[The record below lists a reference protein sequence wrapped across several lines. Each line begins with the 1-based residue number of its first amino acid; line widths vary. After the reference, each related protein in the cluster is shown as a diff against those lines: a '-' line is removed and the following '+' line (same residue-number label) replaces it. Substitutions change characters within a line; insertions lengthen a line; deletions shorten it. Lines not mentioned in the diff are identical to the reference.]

1 MGQSAN
7 KLALVEPSNFNFN
20 TETFDT
26 NVFQNDVQFNKR
38 KIFEEFDNLISTLD
52 KNKISFNILKSPKNS
67 PDSIYPNNWVVTF
80 EDGTY
85 DLFSMQSP
93 NRRLERSNSNI
104 NFLNMNYSLK
114 NDLTK
119 YESKNIFLEGTGSLV
134 LDRVN
139 KTAYMAESYRSNVSL
154 ASKWSQLRG
163 YDLVHFKS
171 YIDEKPTYHTNVLM
185 FITDKF
191 AGICFDSISDSK
203 YLLSNI
209 EKTHVILY
217 LSIEQVKNFSGNALL
232 VRNTNNEAKFL
243 ISSSGLKALDLIQK
257 KFIEKYYDI
266 VDINI
271 PTIEKIG
278 GCSVRCMLLELF

>member
-1 MGQSAN
+1 MDQSAN

-20 TETFDT
+20 KQTFDT
-26 NVFQNDVQFNKR
+26 NVFQNDVQFNKL
-38 KIFEEFDNLISTLD
+38 KIFEEFDNFISTLD

-80 EDGTY
+80 DDGTY

-93 NRRLERSNSNI
+93 NRRLERSNLNI
-104 NFLNMNYSLK
+104 NFLNTYYSLK
-114 NDLTK
+114 NDLTE
-119 YESKNIFLEGTGSLV
+119 YEAQNIFLEGTGSLV

-139 KTAYMAESYRSNVSL
+139 KTAYMAESNRSSISL

-171 YIDEKPTYHTNVLM
+171 YIDKKPTYHTNVLM

-203 YLLSNI
+203 YLLSNM
-209 EKTHVILY
+209 EKTHKILY
-217 LSIEQVKNFSGNALL
+217 LSLEQVKNFSGNAIV
-232 VRNTNNEAKFL
+232 VRNINNETKFL
-243 ISSSGLKALDLIQK
+243 ISSSGLKALDLIQIR
-257 KFIEKYYDI
+257 FIEKYYDI
-266 VDINI
+266 IEIDI

-278 GCSVRCMLLELF
+278 GGSVRCMLLELF

>member
-1 MGQSAN
+1 MDQSAN
-7 KLALVEPSNFNFN
+7 KLALVEPSSFNFN
-20 TETFDT
+20 IETFDT
-26 NVFQNDVQFNKR
+26 NVFQNDIQFNKL
-38 KIFEEFDNLISTLD
+38 KIFEEFDNFISTLD
-52 KNKISFNILKSPKNS
+52 KNKISFIILKSPKNS

-93 NRRLERSNSNI
+93 NRRIERSNSNI
-104 NFLNMNYSLK
+104 KFLNTNYSLK
-114 NDLTK
+114 NDLTE
-119 YESKNIFLEGTGSLV
+119 YEALNIFLEGTGSLV

-139 KTAYMAESYRSNVSL
+139 KTAYMAESNRSNVSL

-163 YDLVHFKS
+163 YDLIHFKS
-171 YIDEKPTYHTNVLM
+171 YIDKKPTYHTNVLM

-209 EKTHVILY
+209 EKTHKILN
-217 LSIEQVKNFSGNALL
+217 LSTEQIKNFSGNALV
-232 VRNTNNEAKFL
+232 VRNITNDAKFL
-243 ISSSGLKALDLIQK
+243 ISSSGLKALDLIQI

-266 VDINI
+266 VEINI
-271 PTIEKIG
+271 PTIERIG
-278 GCSVRCMLLELF
+278 GGSVRCMLLELF

>member
-1 MGQSAN
+1 MDQSAN

-26 NVFQNDVQFNKR
+26 NVFQNDVQFNKL
-38 KIFEEFDNLISTLD
+38 KIFEEFDNFISTLD
-52 KNKISFNILKSPKNS
+52 KNKISFNILKSTKNS

-104 NFLNMNYSLK
+104 NFLNTNYSLK
-114 NDLTK
+114 NDLTE
-119 YESKNIFLEGTGSLV
+119 YEAKNIFLEGTGSLV

-139 KTAYMAESYRSNVSL
+139 KTAYMAESNRSNVSL

-171 YIDEKPTYHTNVLM
+171 YIDKKPTYHTNVLM
-185 FITDKF
+185 FITNKF

-209 EKTHVILY
+209 EKTHEILY

-243 ISSSGLKALDLIQK
+243 ISSSGLKAFDSIQK
-257 KFIEKYYDI
+257 RFIEKYYDI

-278 GCSVRCMLLELF
+278 GGSVRCMLLELF

>member
-1 MGQSAN
+1 MDQSAN

-20 TETFDT
+20 VETFET
-26 NVFQNDVQFNKR
+26 NIFQNDIHFNKQ
-38 KIFEEFDNLISTLD
+38 KIFEEFDSFTSTLD

-67 PDSIYPNNWVVTF
+67 PDSIYPNNWVITF

-93 NRRLERSNSNI
+93 NRRLERSKSNI
-104 NFLNMNYSLK
+104 NFLNTNYSLK
-114 NDLTK
+114 NDLTE
-119 YESKNIFLEGTGSLV
+119 YESKNIFLEGTGSLI

-139 KTAYMAESYRSNVSL
+139 KTAYMAESNRSNISL
-154 ASKWSQLRG
+154 ASKWAQLRG

-171 YIDEKPTYHTNVLM
+171 YIDKKPTYHTNVLM

-191 AGICFDSISDSK
+191 AGICFDSIPDSS
-203 YLLSNI
+203 YLLSKI
-209 EKTHVILY
+209 KKTHRIVN
-217 LSIEQVKNFSGNALL
+217 LSLKQVKNFSGNALV
-232 VRNTNNEAKFL
+232 VRNISNESKLL
-243 ISSSGLKALDLIQK
+243 ISSLGLKALDLIQI

-266 VDINI
+266 VEINI

-278 GCSVRCMLLELF
+278 GGSVRCMLLELF

>member
-1 MGQSAN
+1 MDQSAN

-26 NVFQNDVQFNKR
+26 NVFQNDVQFNKL
-38 KIFEEFDNLISTLD
+38 KIFEEFDNFISTLD

-93 NRRLERSNSNI
+93 NRRIERSNSNI
-104 NFLNMNYSLK
+104 DFLNTNYSLK

-119 YESKNIFLEGTGSLV
+119 YETKNIFLEGTGSLV

-139 KTAYMAESYRSNVSL
+139 KTAYMAESNRSNVSL

-171 YIDEKPTYHTNVLM
+171 YIDKKPTYHTNVLM
-185 FITDKF
+185 FITNKF

-209 EKTHVILY
+209 EKTHKILY
-217 LSIEQVKNFSGNALL
+217 LSIEQVKNFSGNAIV
-232 VRNTNNEAKFL
+232 VRNINNEAKFL
-243 ISSSGLKALDLIQK
+243 ISSSGLKALDLMQK
-257 KFIEKYYDI
+257 RFIEKYYDI

-271 PTIEKIG
+271 HTIEKIG
-278 GCSVRCMLLELF
+278 GGSVRCMLLELF

>member
-1 MGQSAN
+1 MDQSAN

-26 NVFQNDVQFNKR
+26 NVFQNDIQFNKL
-38 KIFEEFDNLISTLD
+38 KIFEEFDNLISTLE
-52 KNKISFNILKSPKNS
+52 KNKISFNILKSPKDS

-80 EDGTY
+80 DDGTY

-104 NFLNMNYSLK
+104 NFLNTNYSLK

-119 YESKNIFLEGTGSLV
+119 YEAQNFFLEGTGSLV

-139 KTAYMAESYRSNVSL
+139 KTAYMAESKRSNVSL

-171 YIDEKPTYHTNVLM
+171 YIDKKPTYHTNVLM
-185 FITDKF
+185 FITNKF

-203 YLLSNI
+203 NLLSNI
-209 EKTHVILY
+209 EKTHKILN
-217 LSIEQVKNFSGNALL
+217 LSIEQVKNFSGNAIV
-232 VRNTNNEAKFL
+232 VRNINNEAKFL
-243 ISSSGLKALDLIQK
+243 ISSSGLKAFDLIQK
-257 KFIEKYYDI
+257 RFIEKYYDI

-278 GCSVRCMLLELF
+278 GGSVRCMILELF

>member
-1 MGQSAN
+1 MDQSAN

-26 NVFQNDVQFNKR
+26 NVFQNDVQFNKL
-38 KIFEEFDNLISTLD
+38 KIFEEFDNFISTLD

-93 NRRLERSNSNI
+93 NRRIERSNSNI
-104 NFLNMNYSLK
+104 NFLNTNYSLK
-114 NDLTK
+114 NDLTE
-119 YESKNIFLEGTGSLV
+119 YEAKNIFLEGTGSLV

-139 KTAYMAESYRSNVSL
+139 KNAYMAESNRSNVSL

-171 YIDEKPTYHTNVLM
+171 YIDKKPTYHTNVLM
-185 FITDKF
+185 FITNKF

-203 YLLSNI
+203 NLLSNI
-209 EKTHVILY
+209 EKTHKILN
-217 LSIEQVKNFSGNALL
+217 LSIEQVKNFSGNAIV

-243 ISSSGLKALDLIQK
+243 ISSSGLKAFDLIQK
-257 KFIEKYYDI
+257 RFIEKYYDI

-278 GCSVRCMLLELF
+278 GGSVRCMLLELF

>member
-1 MGQSAN
+1 LDQSAN

-20 TETFDT
+20 IQTFDT
-26 NVFQNDVQFNKR
+26 NVFQNDVQFNKL
-38 KIFEEFDNLISTLD
+38 KIFEEFDNFISTLD

-80 EDGTY
+80 DDGTY

-93 NRRLERSNSNI
+93 NRRLERSNLNI
-104 NFLNMNYSLK
+104 NFLNTNYSLK
-114 NDLTK
+114 NDLTE
-119 YESKNIFLEGTGSLV
+119 YEAQNIFLEGTGSLV

-139 KTAYMAESYRSNVSL
+139 KTAYMAESNRSSISL

-171 YIDEKPTYHTNVLM
+171 YIDKKPTYHTNVLM

-191 AGICFDSISDSK
+191 AGICIDSISDSK
-203 YLLSNI
+203 YLLSNV
-209 EKTHVILY
+209 EKTHKVLY
-217 LSIEQVKNFSGNALL
+217 LSIEQVKNFSGNAIV
-232 VRNTNNEAKFL
+232 VRNINNETKFL
-243 ISSSGLKALDLIQK
+243 ISSSGLKALDLIQI

-266 VDINI
+266 VEIDIPI
-271 PTIEKIG
+271 IEKIG
-278 GCSVRCMLLELF
+278 GGSVRCMLLELF

>member
-1 MGQSAN
+1 MDQSAN

-20 TETFDT
+20 TETFNS
-26 NVFQNDVQFNKR
+26 NVFQNDVQFNKL
-38 KIFEEFDNLISTLD
+38 KIFDEFDNFISALD

-85 DLFSMQSP
+85 DLFSMQSF
-93 NRRLERSNSNI
+93 NRRLERSNANI
-104 NFLNMNYSLK
+104 NFLNTNYSLK
-114 NDLTK
+114 NNLTE
-119 YESKNIFLEGTGSLV
+119 YEAQNIFLEGTGSLV

-139 KTAYMAESYRSNVSL
+139 KTAYMAESNRSNVIL

-171 YIDEKPTYHTNVLM
+171 YINKKLTYHTNVLM

-209 EKTHVILY
+209 KKTHKILN
-217 LSIEQVKNFSGNALL
+217 LSIEQIKKFAGNAIA
-232 VRNTNNEAKFL
+232 VRNIANEGKFL
-243 ISSSGLKALDLIQK
+243 ISSSGLKALGLMQIR
-257 KFIEKYYDI
+257 FIEKYYDI
-266 VDINI
+266 IEINI

-278 GCSVRCMLLELF
+278 GGSVRCMLLELF

>member
-1 MGQSAN
+1 MDQSAN

-20 TETFDT
+20 IETFDT
-26 NVFQNDVQFNKR
+26 NVFQNDIQFNKQ
-38 KIFEEFDNLISTLD
+38 KIFEEFDSLISALD
-52 KNKISFNILKSPKNS
+52 KNNISFNILKSPKNS

-104 NFLNMNYSLK
+104 NFLNKSYSLK

-119 YESKNIFLEGTGSLV
+119 YELRNIFLEGTGSLV

-139 KTAYMAESYRSNVSL
+139 KIAYMAESNRSNVSL

-171 YIDEKPTYHTNVLM
+171 YIEKKPTYHTNVLM

-191 AGICFDSISDSK
+191 SGICFDSISDSTYIQSK
-203 YLLSNI
+203 I
-209 EKTHVILY
+209 EKTHKILN
-217 LSIEQVKNFSGNALL
+217 LSIEQVKNFSGNAIV
-232 VRNTNNEAKFL
+232 VRNTSNEAKFL
-243 ISSSGLKALDLIQK
+243 ISSSALKALDLIQI

-266 VDINI
+266 VEINI

-278 GCSVRCMLLELF
+278 GGSVRCMLLELF

>member
-1 MGQSAN
+1 MDQSAN

-26 NVFQNDVQFNKR
+26 NVFQNDVQFNKL
-38 KIFEEFDNLISTLD
+38 KIFEEFDNFISTLD

-93 NRRLERSNSNI
+93 NRRIERSNSNI
-104 NFLNMNYSLK
+104 NFLNTNYSLK
-114 NDLTK
+114 NDLTE
-119 YESKNIFLEGTGSLV
+119 YEAKNIFLEGTGSLV

-139 KTAYMAESYRSNVSL
+139 KTAYMAESNRSNVSL

-171 YIDEKPTYHTNVLM
+171 YIDKKPTYHTNVLM
-185 FITDKF
+185 FITNKF

-209 EKTHVILY
+209 EKTHKILY
-217 LSIEQVKNFSGNALL
+217 LSIEQVKNFSGNAIV

-257 KFIEKYYDI
+257 RFIEKYYDI

-278 GCSVRCMLLELF
+278 GGSVRCMLLELF

>member
-1 MGQSAN
+1 MDQSAN

-26 NVFQNDVQFNKR
+26 NVFQNDVQFNKL
-38 KIFEEFDNLISTLD
+38 KIFEEFDNFISTLD

-104 NFLNMNYSLK
+104 NFLNTNYSLK
-114 NDLTK
+114 NDLTE
-119 YESKNIFLEGTGSLV
+119 YEAENIFLEGTGSLV

-139 KTAYMAESYRSNVSL
+139 KIAYMAESNRSNVSL

-171 YIDEKPTYHTNVLM
+171 YIDKKPTYHTNVLM
-185 FITDKF
+185 FITNKF

-203 YLLSNI
+203 NLLSNI
-209 EKTHVILY
+209 EKTHKILN
-217 LSIEQVKNFSGNALL
+217 LSIEQVKNFSGNAIV
-232 VRNTNNEAKFL
+232 VRNINNEAKFL
-243 ISSSGLKALDLIQK
+243 ISTSGLKAFDLIQK
-257 KFIEKYYDI
+257 RFIEKYYDI

-278 GCSVRCMLLELF
+278 GGSVRCMLLELF

>member
-1 MGQSAN
+1 MDQSAN

-26 NVFQNDVQFNKR
+26 NVFQNDVQFNKL
-38 KIFEEFDNLISTLD
+38 KIFEEFDNFISTLD

-104 NFLNMNYSLK
+104 NFLNTNYSLK
-114 NDLTK
+114 NDLTE
-119 YESKNIFLEGTGSLV
+119 YEAKNIFLEGTGSLV

-139 KTAYMAESYRSNVSL
+139 KTAYMAESNRSNVNL

-163 YDLVHFKS
+163 YNLVHFKS
-171 YIDEKPTYHTNVLM
+171 YIDKKPTYHTNVLM
-185 FITDKF
+185 FITNKF

-203 YLLSNI
+203 NLLSNI
-209 EKTHVILY
+209 EKTHKILN
-217 LSIEQVKNFSGNALL
+217 LSIEQVKNFSGNSIV
-232 VRNTNNEAKFL
+232 VRNINNEAKFL

-257 KFIEKYYDI
+257 RFIEKYYDI

-278 GCSVRCMLLELF
+278 GGSVRCMLLELF

>member
-1 MGQSAN
+1 MDQSAN

-26 NVFQNDVQFNKR
+26 NVFQNDVQFNKL
-38 KIFEEFDNLISTLD
+38 KIFEEFDNFISTLD

-93 NRRLERSNSNI
+93 NRRIERSNSNI
-104 NFLNMNYSLK
+104 NFLNTNYSLR
-114 NDLTK
+114 NDLTE
-119 YESKNIFLEGTGSLV
+119 YEAKNIFLEGTGSLV

-139 KTAYMAESYRSNVSL
+139 KIAYMAESNRSNVSL

-171 YIDEKPTYHTNVLM
+171 YIDKKPTYHTNVLM
-185 FITDKF
+185 FITNKF

-209 EKTHVILY
+209 EKTHKILY
-217 LSIEQVKNFSGNALL
+217 LSIEQVKNFSGNAIV
-232 VRNTNNEAKFL
+232 VRNINNEAKFL
-243 ISSSGLKALDLIQK
+243 ISSSGLKALDLMQK
-257 KFIEKYYDI
+257 RFIEKYYDI

-271 PTIEKIG
+271 HTIEKIG
-278 GCSVRCMLLELF
+278 GGSVRCMLLELF

>member
-1 MGQSAN
+1 MDQSAN

-20 TETFDT
+20 IETFDS
-26 NVFQNDVQFNKR
+26 NIFQNDIQFNKQN
-38 KIFEEFDNLISTLD
+38 IFEEFDNLISALD

-67 PDSIYPNNWVVTF
+67 PDSIYPNNWVATF

-93 NRRLERSNSNI
+93 NRRIERSNSNI
-104 NFLNMNYSLK
+104 NFLNTNYSLK
-114 NDLTK
+114 NLTV
-119 YESKNIFLEGTGSLV
+119 YEKQNIFLEGTGSLV

-139 KTAYMAESYRSNVSL
+139 KTAYMAESRRSNVSL

-171 YIDEKPTYHTNVLM
+171 CIDKKPTYHTNVLM
-185 FITDKF
+185 FITDKL

-209 EKTHVILY
+209 EKTHKILN
-217 LSIEQVKNFSGNALL
+217 LSTEQIKNFSGNAI
-232 VRNTNNEAKFL
+232 VVKNITNEAKFL
-243 ISSSGLKALDLIQK
+243 ISSSGLKALDLIQI
-257 KFIEKYYDI
+257 KFIERYYDI
-266 VDINI
+266 VEVNI

-278 GCSVRCMLLELF
+278 GGSVRCMLLELF

>member
-1 MGQSAN
+1 MDQSAN

-26 NVFQNDVQFNKR
+26 NVFQNDVQFNKL
-38 KIFEEFDNLISTLD
+38 KIFEEFDNFISTLD

-85 DLFSMQSP
+85 DLFSMQSL
-93 NRRLERSNSNI
+93 NRRIERSNSNI
-104 NFLNMNYSLK
+104 NFLNTNYSLR
-114 NDLTK
+114 NDLTE
-119 YESKNIFLEGTGSLV
+119 YEAKNIFLEGTGSLV

-139 KTAYMAESYRSNVSL
+139 KIAYMAESNRSNVSL

-163 YDLVHFKS
+163 YDLVRFKS
-171 YIDEKPTYHTNVLM
+171 YIDKKPTYHSNVLM
-185 FITDKF
+185 FITNKF
-191 AGICFDSISDSK
+191 SGICIDSISDSK

-209 EKTHVILY
+209 EKTHEILY
-217 LSIEQVKNFSGNALL
+217 LSIEQVKNFSGNALV
-232 VRNTNNEAKFL
+232 VRNINNEAKFL

-257 KFIEKYYDI
+257 RFIEKYYDI
-266 VDINI
+266 VDIKI

-278 GCSVRCMLLELF
+278 GGSVRCMLLELF

>member
-1 MGQSAN
+1 MDQSAK

-20 TETFDT
+20 IQTFDT
-26 NVFQNDVQFNKR
+26 NVFQNDVQFNKL
-38 KIFEEFDNLISTLD
+38 KIFEEFDNFVSTLD

-67 PDSIYPNNWVVTF
+67 PDSIYPNNWAVTF
-80 EDGTY
+80 DDGTY

-93 NRRLERSNSNI
+93 NRRLERSNLNI
-104 NFLNMNYSLK
+104 DFLNTYYSLK

-119 YESKNIFLEGTGSLV
+119 YEAKNIFLEGTGSLV

-139 KTAYMAESYRSNVSL
+139 KTAYMAESNRTNVSL

-171 YIDEKPTYHTNVLM
+171 YIDKKPTYHTNVLM
-185 FITDKF
+185 FITNKF

-209 EKTHVILY
+209 EKTHKILY
-217 LSIEQVKNFSGNALL
+217 LSIEQVKNFSGNAIA
-232 VRNTNNEAKFL
+232 VRNINNEAKFL

-257 KFIEKYYDI
+257 RFIEKYYDI

-278 GCSVRCMLLELF
+278 GGSVRCMLLELF

>member
-1 MGQSAN
+1 MDQSAN

-20 TETFDT
+20 IQTFDT
-26 NVFQNDVQFNKR
+26 NVFQNDVQFNKL
-38 KIFEEFDNLISTLD
+38 KIFEEFDNFVSTLD

-80 EDGTY
+80 DDGTY

-93 NRRLERSNSNI
+93 NRRLERSNLNI
-104 NFLNMNYSLK
+104 DFLNTYYSLK

-119 YESKNIFLEGTGSLV
+119 YEAQNIFLEGTGSLV

-139 KTAYMAESYRSNVSL
+139 KTAYMAESNRSSISL

-171 YIDEKPTYHTNVLM
+171 YIDKKPTYHTNVLM

-191 AGICFDSISDSK
+191 AGICIDSISDSK
-203 YLLSNI
+203 YLLSNM
-209 EKTHVILY
+209 EKTHKILY
-217 LSIEQVKNFSGNALL
+217 LSIEQVKNFSGNAIV
-232 VRNTNNEAKFL
+232 VRNINNETKFL
-243 ISSSGLKALDLIQK
+243 ISSSGLKALDLIQI

-266 VDINI
+266 VEIDI

-278 GCSVRCMLLELF
+278 GGSVRCMLLELF

>member
-1 MGQSAN
+1 MDQSAN

-26 NVFQNDVQFNKR
+26 NVFQNDVQFNKL
-38 KIFEEFDNLISTLD
+38 KIFEEFDNFISTLD

-104 NFLNMNYSLK
+104 NFLNTNYSLK
-114 NDLTK
+114 NDLTE

-139 KTAYMAESYRSNVSL
+139 KTAYMAESNRSNVSL

-171 YIDEKPTYHTNVLM
+171 YIDKKPTYHTNVLM
-185 FITDKF
+185 FITNKF
-191 AGICFDSISDSK
+191 AGICFDSITDSK
-203 YLLSNI
+203 NLLSNI
-209 EKTHVILY
+209 EKTHKILN
-217 LSIEQVKNFSGNALL
+217 LSIEQVKNFSGNAIV
-232 VRNTNNEAKFL
+232 VRNINNEAKFL
-243 ISSSGLKALDLIQK
+243 ISSSGLKAFDLIQK
-257 KFIEKYYDI
+257 RFIEKYYDI

-278 GCSVRCMLLELF
+278 GGSVRCMLLELF

>member
-1 MGQSAN
+1 MDQSAN
-7 KLALVEPSNFNFN
+7 KLALVEPSNFSFN
-20 TETFDT
+20 TETFET
-26 NVFQNDVQFNKR
+26 NIFQNDVQFNKL
-38 KIFEEFDNLISTLD
+38 KIFEEFDNLISSLD
-52 KNKISFNILKSPKNS
+52 KNNISFNILKSPKNS

-93 NRRLERSNSNI
+93 NRRIERSNSNI
-104 NFLNMNYSLK
+104 NFLNTNYSLK
-114 NDLTK
+114 NDLTE
-119 YESKNIFLEGTGSLV
+119 YEAKNIFLEGTGSLV

-139 KTAYMAESYRSNVSL
+139 KKAYMAESNRSNVSL

-171 YIDEKPTYHTNVLM
+171 YIDKKPTYHTNVLM
-185 FITDKF
+185 FITNKF

-209 EKTHVILY
+209 EKTHKILY
-217 LSIEQVKNFSGNALL
+217 LSLEQVKNFSGNAIV

-257 KFIEKYYDI
+257 RFIEKYYDI

-278 GCSVRCMLLELF
+278 GGSVRCMLLELF

>member
-1 MGQSAN
+1 MDQSAN

-26 NVFQNDVQFNKR
+26 NVFQNDVQFNKL
-38 KIFEEFDNLISTLD
+38 KIFEEFDNFISTLD

-80 EDGTY
+80 DDGTY

-93 NRRLERSNSNI
+93 NRRIERSNSNI
-104 NFLNMNYSLK
+104 KFLNTNYSLK
-114 NDLTK
+114 NDLTE
-119 YESKNIFLEGTGSLV
+119 YEELNIFLEGTGSLV

-139 KTAYMAESYRSNVSL
+139 KTAYMAESNRSNISL

-171 YIDEKPTYHTNVLM
+171 CIDKKPTYHTNVLM
-185 FITDKF
+185 FITDKL

-209 EKTHVILY
+209 EKTHKILN
-217 LSIEQVKNFSGNALL
+217 LSTEQIKNFSGNAIV
-232 VRNTNNEAKFL
+232 VRNITNDAKFL
-243 ISSSGLKALDLIQK
+243 ISSSGLKALDLIQI

-266 VDINI
+266 VEINI
-271 PTIEKIG
+271 PTIERIG
-278 GCSVRCMLLELF
+278 GGSVRCMLLELF

>member
-1 MGQSAN
+1 LDQSAN
-7 KLALVEPSNFNFN
+7 KLALVEPSSFNFN
-20 TETFDT
+20 IETFDT
-26 NVFQNDVQFNKR
+26 NVFQNDIQFNKL
-38 KIFEEFDNLISTLD
+38 KIFEEFDNFISTLD

-80 EDGTY
+80 DDGTY

-93 NRRLERSNSNI
+93 NRRIERSNSNI
-104 NFLNMNYSLK
+104 KFLNTNYSLK
-114 NDLTK
+114 NDLTE
-119 YESKNIFLEGTGSLV
+119 YEELNIFLEGTGSLV

-139 KTAYMAESYRSNVSL
+139 KTAYMAESNRSNISL

-171 YIDEKPTYHTNVLM
+171 CIDKKPTYHTNVLM
-185 FITDKF
+185 FITDKL

-209 EKTHVILY
+209 EKTHKILN
-217 LSIEQVKNFSGNALL
+217 LSTEQIKNFSGNAIV
-232 VRNTNNEAKFL
+232 VRNITNDAKFL
-243 ISSSGLKALDLIQK
+243 ISSSGLKALDLIQI

-266 VDINI
+266 VEINI
-271 PTIEKIG
+271 PTIERIG
-278 GCSVRCMLLELF
+278 GGSVRCMLLELF

>member
-1 MGQSAN
+1 MDQSAN
-7 KLALVEPSNFNFN
+7 KLALVEPSNFSFN
-20 TETFDT
+20 TETFET
-26 NVFQNDVQFNKR
+26 NVFQNDVQFNKL
-38 KIFEEFDNLISTLD
+38 KIFEEFDNFISTLD
-52 KNKISFNILKSPKNS
+52 KNNISFNILKSPKNS

-93 NRRLERSNSNI
+93 NRRIERSNSNI
-104 NFLNMNYSLK
+104 NFLNTNYSLK
-114 NDLTK
+114 NDLTE
-119 YESKNIFLEGTGSLV
+119 YEAKNVFLEGTGSLV

-139 KTAYMAESYRSNVSL
+139 KTAYMAESNRSNVSL

-171 YIDEKPTYHTNVLM
+171 YIDKKPTYHTNVLM
-185 FITDKF
+185 FITNKF

-209 EKTHVILY
+209 EKTHKILY
-217 LSIEQVKNFSGNALL
+217 LSLEQVKNFSGNAIV

-257 KFIEKYYDI
+257 RFIEKYYDI

-278 GCSVRCMLLELF
+278 GGSVRCMLLELF

>member
-26 NVFQNDVQFNKR
+26 NVFQNDVQFNKL

-93 NRRLERSNSNI
+93 NRRIERSNSNI

-114 NDLTK
+114 NDLTE
-119 YESKNIFLEGTGSLV
+119 YEAKNIFLEGTGSLV

-171 YIDEKPTYHTNVLM
+171 YIDKKPTYHSNVLM
-185 FITDKF
+185 FITNKF

-209 EKTHVILY
+209 EKTHKILY
-217 LSIEQVKNFSGNALL
+217 LSIEQVKNFSGNAIV
-232 VRNTNNEAKFL
+232 VRNINNEAKFL

-257 KFIEKYYDI
+257 RFIEKYYDI

-278 GCSVRCMLLELF
+278 GGSVRCMLLELF

>member
-1 MGQSAN
+1 MDQSAN

-20 TETFDT
+20 IQTFDT
-26 NVFQNDVQFNKR
+26 NVFQNDVQFNKL
-38 KIFEEFDNLISTLD
+38 KIFEEFDNFISTLD

-80 EDGTY
+80 DDGTY

-93 NRRLERSNSNI
+93 NRRLERSNLNI
-104 NFLNMNYSLK
+104 NFLNTYYSLK
-114 NDLTK
+114 NDLTE
-119 YESKNIFLEGTGSLV
+119 YEAQNIFLEGTGSLV

-139 KTAYMAESYRSNVSL
+139 KTAYMAESNRSSISL

-171 YIDEKPTYHTNVLM
+171 YIDNKPTYHTNVLM

-191 AGICFDSISDSK
+191 AGICIDSISDSK
-203 YLLSNI
+203 YLLSNM
-209 EKTHVILY
+209 EKTHKILY
-217 LSIEQVKNFSGNALL
+217 LSLEQVKNFSGNAIV
-232 VRNTNNEAKFL
+232 VRNINNETKFL

-257 KFIEKYYDI
+257 RFIEKYYDI
-266 VDINI
+266 IEIDI

-278 GCSVRCMLLELF
+278 GGSVRCMLLELF

>member
-1 MGQSAN
+1 MDQSAN

-20 TETFDT
+20 IQTFDT
-26 NVFQNDVQFNKR
+26 NVFQNDVQFNKL
-38 KIFEEFDNLISTLD
+38 KIFEEFDNFISTLD

-80 EDGTY
+80 DDGTY

-93 NRRLERSNSNI
+93 NRRLERSNLNI
-104 NFLNMNYSLK
+104 NFLNTYYSLK
-114 NDLTK
+114 NDLTE
-119 YESKNIFLEGTGSLV
+119 YEAQNIFLEGTGSLV

-139 KTAYMAESYRSNVSL
+139 KTAYMAESNRSSISL

-171 YIDEKPTYHTNVLM
+171 YIDKKPTYHTNVLM

-191 AGICFDSISDSK
+191 AGICIDSISDSK
-203 YLLSNI
+203 YLLSNM
-209 EKTHVILY
+209 EKTHKILY
-217 LSIEQVKNFSGNALL
+217 LSLEQVKNFSGNAIV
-232 VRNTNNEAKFL
+232 VRNINNETKFL
-243 ISSSGLKALDLIQK
+243 ISSSGLKALDLIQIR
-257 KFIEKYYDI
+257 FIEKYYDI
-266 VDINI
+266 IEIDI

-278 GCSVRCMLLELF
+278 GGSVRCMLLELF

>member
-1 MGQSAN
+1 MDQSAN

-26 NVFQNDVQFNKR
+26 NVFQNDVQFNKL
-38 KIFEEFDNLISTLD
+38 KIFEEFDNFISTLD

-93 NRRLERSNSNI
+93 NRRIERSNSNI
-104 NFLNMNYSLK
+104 NFLNTNYSLK
-114 NDLTK
+114 NDLTE
-119 YESKNIFLEGTGSLV
+119 YEAKNIFLEGTGSLV

-139 KTAYMAESYRSNVSL
+139 KNAYMAESYRSNVSL

-171 YIDEKPTYHTNVLM
+171 YIDKKPTYHTNVLM
-185 FITDKF
+185 FITNKF

-209 EKTHVILY
+209 EKTHKILY
-217 LSIEQVKNFSGNALL
+217 LSLEQVKNFSGNAIV

-257 KFIEKYYDI
+257 RFIEKYYDI

-278 GCSVRCMLLELF
+278 GGSVRCMLLELF

>member
-1 MGQSAN
+1 MDQSAN

-20 TETFDT
+20 TETFNS
-26 NVFQNDVQFNKR
+26 NVFQNDVQFNKL
-38 KIFEEFDNLISTLD
+38 KIFDEFDNFISALD

-85 DLFSMQSP
+85 DLFSMQSF
-93 NRRLERSNSNI
+93 NRRLERSNANI
-104 NFLNMNYSLK
+104 NFLNTNYSLK
-114 NDLTK
+114 NNLTE
-119 YESKNIFLEGTGSLV
+119 YEAQNIFLEGTGSLV

-139 KTAYMAESYRSNVSL
+139 KTAYMAESNRSNAIL

-171 YIDEKPTYHTNVLM
+171 YINKKLTYHTNVLM

-209 EKTHVILY
+209 KKTHKILN
-217 LSIEQVKNFSGNALL
+217 LSIEQIKKFAGNAIA
-232 VRNTNNEAKFL
+232 VRNIANEGKFL
-243 ISSSGLKALDLIQK
+243 ISSSGLKALGLMQIR
-257 KFIEKYYDI
+257 FIEKYYDI
-266 VDINI
+266 IEINI

-278 GCSVRCMLLELF
+278 GGSVRCMLLELF

>member
-1 MGQSAN
+1 MDQSAN

-20 TETFDT
+20 IETFDS
-26 NVFQNDVQFNKR
+26 NIFQNDIQFNKQNV
-38 KIFEEFDNLISTLD
+38 FEEFDNLINTLD
-52 KNKISFNILKSPKNS
+52 KNKILFNILKSQKNS

-93 NRRLERSNSNI
+93 NRRIERSNSNI
-104 NFLNMNYSLK
+104 NFLNTKYSLK
-114 NDLTK
+114 NDLTV
-119 YESKNIFLEGTGSLV
+119 YEKQNIFLEGTGSLV

-139 KTAYMAESYRSNVSL
+139 KTAYMAESNRSNVSL

-171 YIDEKPTYHTNVLM
+171 YIDKKPTYHTNVLM

-203 YLLSNI
+203 YLRSNI
-209 EKTHVILY
+209 EKTHKILN
-217 LSIEQVKNFSGNALL
+217 LSIEQVKNFSGNTIV
-232 VRNTNNEAKFL
+232 VRNITNEAKFL
-243 ISSSGLKALDLIQK
+243 ISSSGLKALDLIQI

-266 VDINI
+266 VEINI

-278 GCSVRCMLLELF
+278 GGSVRCMVLELF

>member
-1 MGQSAN
+1 LDQSAN

-26 NVFQNDVQFNKR
+26 NVFQNDVQFNKL
-38 KIFEEFDNLISTLD
+38 KIFEEFDNFISTLD

-104 NFLNMNYSLK
+104 NFLNTNYSLK
-114 NDLTK
+114 NDLTE
-119 YESKNIFLEGTGSLV
+119 YEAKNIFLEGTGSLV

-139 KTAYMAESYRSNVSL
+139 KTAYMAESNRSNVSL

-171 YIDEKPTYHTNVLM
+171 YIDKKPTYHTNVLM
-185 FITDKF
+185 FITNKF

-203 YLLSNI
+203 NLLSNI
-209 EKTHVILY
+209 EKTHKILY
-217 LSIEQVKNFSGNALL
+217 LSIEQVKNFSGNAIV
-232 VRNTNNEAKFL
+232 VRNISNEGKFL
-243 ISSSGLKALDLIQK
+243 ISSSGLKAFDLIQK
-257 KFIEKYYDI
+257 RFIEKYYDI

-278 GCSVRCMLLELF
+278 GGSVRCMLLELF

>member
-1 MGQSAN
+1 MDQSAN

-26 NVFQNDVQFNKR
+26 NVFQNDVQFNKL
-38 KIFEEFDNLISTLD
+38 KIFEEFDNFISTLD

-93 NRRLERSNSNI
+93 NRRIERSNSNI
-104 NFLNMNYSLK
+104 NFLNTNYSLK
-114 NDLTK
+114 NDLTE
-119 YESKNIFLEGTGSLV
+119 YEAKNIFLEGTGSLV

-139 KTAYMAESYRSNVSL
+139 KTAYMAESNRSNVSL
-154 ASKWSQLRG
+154 ASKWSQFRG

-171 YIDEKPTYHTNVLM
+171 YIDKKPTYHTNVLM
-185 FITDKF
+185 FITNKF

-209 EKTHVILY
+209 EKTHKILY
-217 LSIEQVKNFSGNALL
+217 LSIEQVKNFSGNAIA
-232 VRNTNNEAKFL
+232 VRNINNEAKFL

-257 KFIEKYYDI
+257 RFIEKYYDI

-278 GCSVRCMLLELF
+278 GGSVRCMLLELF